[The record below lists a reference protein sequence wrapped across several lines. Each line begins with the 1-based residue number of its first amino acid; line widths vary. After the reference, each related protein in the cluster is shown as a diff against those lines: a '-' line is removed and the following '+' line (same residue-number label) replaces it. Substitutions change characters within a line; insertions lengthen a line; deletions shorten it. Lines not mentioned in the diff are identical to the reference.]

1 MYGAE
6 NLSWEY
12 GFPADFL
19 EIKSRL
25 ASQLKFFSQFV
36 KKNSNADMIKNLHL
50 SLVVNW
56 GKLPF

>member
-19 EIKSRL
+19 EIKSWLGSIFQYGSDKHQSRNPVYL
-25 ASQLKFFSQFV
+25 PDAKFLDNF
-36 KKNSNADMIKNLHL
+36 
-50 SLVVNW
+50 
-56 GKLPF
+56 